1 MLCLRILHVCKRAGD
16 TFTNMM
22 FHNHFGVN
30 DIKCVTLTGNS
41 VLTHDMYSIHMHVIV
56 RFTLHSMV
64 CEFANVN
71 QVCSTE
77 ARFYLLDSGAV
88 H

>member
-30 DIKCVTLTGNS
+30 DIKCVTGNS
-41 VLTHDMYSIHMHVIV
+41 KLTHDMYSHA
-56 RFTLHSMV
+56 RD
-64 CEFANVN
+64 
-71 QVCSTE
+71 CS
-77 ARFYLLDSGAV
+77 V
-88 H
+88 HTSQYGL